1 MASFKGS
8 YYFCLTT
15 YAPLVYND
23 IVPGSI
29 WERRELMSNK
39 KTHRTEAQKKALM
52 NRLKRLE
59 GQIRG
64 LEKMIDEDAYCNDI
78 LQQSMS
84 AGSAI
89 DGFNQELLGY
99 HLKGCVT
106 DGIKNGDEEIVDELL
121 KTMRKLMK

>member
-1 MASFKGS
+1 MQSDRIEEDVFMANKN
-8 YYFCLTT
+8 TNRT
-15 YAPLVYND
+15 AQQ
-23 IVPGSI
+23 
-29 WERRELMSNK
+29 K
-39 KTHRTEAQKKALM
+39 KTRT

-64 LEKMIDEDAYCNDI
+64 LEKMIEDDAYCNDI

-84 AGSAI
+84 VSSAI

-106 DGIKNGDEEIVDELL
+106 EGIKNNDEEIVDELL